1 MDQGKG
7 IVLAIALI
15 QMYDVWARAVD
26 QGNMVGVM
34 MVDLSSAFDMVDHGI
49 LLAKLELLGLDI
61 HSLQWVYSY
70 IAGRV

>member
-26 QGNMVGVM
+26 QGNMVGVI
-34 MVDLSSAFDMVDHGI
+34 MVDLASAFDMVDHGI

-61 HSLQWVYSY
+61 HSLQWV
-70 IAGRV
+70 

>member
-61 HSLQWVYSY
+61 HSLQWV
-70 IAGRV
+70 